1 MGKVTAAMAAT
12 EEKEMAVIQ
21 DETQTP
27 KTGFPVQAAILHQT
41 AVPPTVKEHSL
52 VQTIPPAVQA

>member
-1 MGKVTAAMAAT
+1 MGRVTAAMAAT

-27 KTGFPVQAAILHQT
+27 KTGFPVQAAILPQT
-41 AVPPTVKEHSL
+41 AVPPPVKEHNL

>member
-1 MGKVTAAMAAT
+1 MAAT

-21 DETQTP
+21 DETQTL
-27 KTGFPVQAAILHQT
+27 KTAPPVQTSIFPPT
-41 AVPPTVKEHSL
+41 AVPPPVKEHNL

>member
-1 MGKVTAAMAAT
+1 MAAI
-12 EEKEMAVIQ
+12 EEKEMAVRQ

-27 KTGFPVQAAILHQT
+27 KTAPPVPAAIFPQT
-41 AVPPTVKEHSL
+41 AVPPPVKGHNL